1 LCSKV
6 LVENATA
13 RYPGRVTIPPSVRP
27 IRNVDPPGLQARAM
41 DNLQF
46 IRDTMERA
54 GSFTAV
60 SGLGMMGDGVLALV
74 AAPTA
79 HAVRGAT
86 GRWLAVWLAT
96 AAVALALSGV
106 ATARKARR
114 ARVPLFSGP
123 GRKLLL
129 SFAPPM
135 LVGALL
141 TAVLYGHRG
150 ATLLPGVWLLLYGTA
165 VATGGAFSVRI
176 VPAFGFCLMLLGAV
190 ALFAPASWGDW
201 LLAAGFGVAH
211 VLFGA
216 LVARRHGG

>member
-1 LCSKV
+1 MLQ
-6 LVENATA
+6 
-13 RYPGRVTIPPSVRP
+13 
-27 IRNVDPPGLQARAM
+27 VDPPALQARAM

-60 SGLGMMGDGVLALV
+60 SGLGMIGDGALALA

-79 HAVRGAT
+79 HAFRGAT
-86 GRWLAVWLAT
+86 ERWLAVWLAT
-96 AAVALALSGV
+96 AVIAVALSAV

-114 ARVPLFSGP
+114 ARVPLLSGP

-141 TAVLYGHRG
+141 TAVLYRHQD
-150 ATLLPGVWLLLYGTA
+150 AALLPGIWLLLYGTA
-165 VATGGAFSVRI
+165 VAAGGAFSVRI
-176 VPAFGFCLMLLGAV
+176 VPAFGFSLMLLGTV
-190 ALFAPASWGDW
+190 ALFAPAAWGDW
-201 LLAAGFGVAH
+201 LLAAGFGGAH
-211 VLFGA
+211 VAFGV
-216 LVARRHGG
+216 LIARRHGG

>member
-1 LCSKV
+1 
-6 LVENATA
+6 
-13 RYPGRVTIPPSVRP
+13 
-27 IRNVDPPGLQARAM
+27 M

-54 GSFTAV
+54 GAFTAV
-60 SGLGMMGDGVLALV
+60 SGLGMIGDGVLALA

-79 HAVRGAT
+79 HALRGAA
-86 GRWLAVWLAT
+86 GRWLAVWLVT
-96 AAVALALSGV
+96 AVLALALSWW

-114 ARVPLFSGP
+114 ARVPLLSGT

-141 TAVLYGHRG
+141 TAVLYHHQD
-150 ATLLPGVWLLLYGTA
+150 AALLPGIWLLLYGTA
-165 VATGGAFSVRI
+165 VAAGGAFSVRI
-176 VPAFGFCLMLLGAV
+176 VPAFGFFLMLLGAV
-190 ALFAPASWGDW
+190 ALFAPPSWGDW
-201 LLAAGFGVAH
+201 LLAAGFGGAH
-211 VLFGA
+211 VAFGA